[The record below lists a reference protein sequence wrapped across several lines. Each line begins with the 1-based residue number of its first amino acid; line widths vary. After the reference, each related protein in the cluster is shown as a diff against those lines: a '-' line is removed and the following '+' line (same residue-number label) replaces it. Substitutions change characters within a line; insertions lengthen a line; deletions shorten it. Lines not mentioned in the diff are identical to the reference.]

1 MVDGVNFN
9 PFTMKAW
16 STEEIQQL
24 DTDGDDKISEAEVK
38 AQWSWLSGNSQD
50 AEGDVAIDDNAA
62 DGLFANAQKQVSHK
76 VLKQKMSSSRIC
88 LLLLM
93 NLWNSI

>member
-24 DTDGDDKISEAEVK
+24 DTDGDGKVSEAEVK
-38 AQWSWLSGNSQD
+38 SQWSWLSGNSQD
-50 AEGDVAIDDNAA
+50 AEVT
-62 DGLFANAQKQVSHK
+62 
-76 VLKQKMSSSRIC
+76 
-88 LLLLM
+88 LL
-93 NLWNSI
+93 

>member
-24 DTDGDDKISEAEVK
+24 DTDGDGKVSEAEVK
-38 AQWSWLSGNSQD
+38 SQWSWLSGNSQD

-62 DGLFANAQKQVSHK
+62 ACLPMHKKQVSHK

>member
-24 DTDGDDKISEAEVK
+24 DTDGDGKVSEAEVK
-38 AQWSWLSGNSQD
+38 SQWSWLSGNSQD

-62 DGLFANAQKQVSHK
+62 DGLFANAQK